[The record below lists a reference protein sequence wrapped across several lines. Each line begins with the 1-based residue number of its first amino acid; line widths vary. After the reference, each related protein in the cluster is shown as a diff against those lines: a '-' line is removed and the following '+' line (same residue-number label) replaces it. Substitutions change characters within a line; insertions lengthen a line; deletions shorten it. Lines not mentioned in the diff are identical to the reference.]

1 MVSEFVPGPSLD
13 KLVGEK
19 GALAPHAAAQLIAQA
34 AVGLYAA
41 HQLGLIHRDVK
52 PGNLILLPDRR
63 VKLIDLGLTHMLEN
77 PWSRVTRRINTKE
90 YAEEIAHIAP

>member
-1 MVSEFVPGPSLD
+1 M
-13 KLVGEK
+13 
-19 GALAPHAAAQLIAQA
+19 
-34 AVGLYAA
+34 
-41 HQLGLIHRDVK
+41 K

-90 YAEEIAHIAP
+90 YAEEIAHIAPEHAWGCEVGCPQRRLWARLDVLLPPDRRRCLSRASRPR